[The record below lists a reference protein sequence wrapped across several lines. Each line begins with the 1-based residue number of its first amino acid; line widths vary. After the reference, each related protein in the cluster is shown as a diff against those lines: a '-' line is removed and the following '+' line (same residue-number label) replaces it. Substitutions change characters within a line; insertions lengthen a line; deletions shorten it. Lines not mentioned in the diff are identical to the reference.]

1 MKTIKHILSVV
12 LMGVA
17 LASCDDL
24 FEPAQENLK
33 DVSSMYG
40 DASYAQGILGN
51 AYILLPYSNSP
62 QTDLATDDAVSN
74 DQTNS
79 YLQMATGAWSSQND
93 PTSQWKNRLNAIQ
106 YVNIMVANA
115 EKVAWSTDEGLQRLF
130 SDLFKGDAYGM
141 RALQMFYLLRAHA
154 GMVDGV
160 NEMMGVPILREFQE
174 AGADFNQPR
183 ATFRACIDSIMV
195 DIDRALEL
203 LPYEYEDVTDDNAV
217 PEKYKRYYISAGK
230 YTRAFGYHQKGKI
243 NGMILRALR
252 AQVALFA
259 ASPAYAQYS
268 GVTMEQAAR
277 YAAELI
283 NTKEMPADG
292 YKWFANTTEIGG
304 LNKGYNSSES
314 IWQTNVS
321 ERHSLEGDFYP
332 PSINGLGR
340 CNPSQNLVDAFP
352 MTNGYP
358 ITDSRSGYNPQ
369 APYAD
374 RDARLA
380 AYILYDGQTIGS
392 GNTTIITGTYG
403 DNNVNGLNYTVGY
416 STRTGYYMRKL
427 LRPDVNLNPSNIT
440 NQKSYDARIRWTEM
454 FLDYAEAANE
464 AVGPNVAVAGSKW
477 TAKSVIRSLRER
489 AGICAGVDDPYLDE
503 CAQNKD
509 KMRELIRNERRLEL
523 CFENHRFYDLRRW
536 QVDLNKLNETV
547 KGAEISAPNAGFKTI
562 DVEQRNYKQ
571 HQFFG
576 PIPYS
581 EILKYDA
588 LQQNSGW

>member
-115 EKVAWSTDEGLQRLF
+115 DKVAWSTDEGLQRLF

-464 AVGPNVAVAGSKW
+464 AVGPEAAVAGSKW
-477 TAKSVIRSLRER
+477 TAKSVIKSLRER

>member
-115 EKVAWSTDEGLQRLF
+115 DKVAWSTDEGLQRLF

-464 AVGPNVAVAGSKW
+464 AVGPNAAVAGSKW
-477 TAKSVIRSLRER
+477 TAKSVIKSLRER
-489 AGICAGVDDPYLDE
+489 AGICAGVDDPYLNE

>member
-115 EKVAWSTDEGLQRLF
+115 DKVAWSTDEGLQRLF

-489 AGICAGVDDPYLDE
+489 AGICVGVDDPYLNE
-503 CAQNKD
+503 CAQSKE

>member
-464 AVGPNVAVAGSKW
+464 AVGPNAAVAGSKW
-477 TAKSVIRSLRER
+477 TAKSVIKSLRER
-489 AGICAGVDDPYLDE
+489 AGICAGVDDPYLNE

>member
-464 AVGPNVAVAGSKW
+464 AVGPEAAVAGSKW
-477 TAKSVIRSLRER
+477 TAKSVIKSLRER
-489 AGICAGVDDPYLDE
+489 AGICAGVDDPYLNE

-536 QVDLNKLNETV
+536 QVDLNKPNETV

>member
-183 ATFRACIDSIMV
+183 ATFRACIDSIMI

-358 ITDSRSGYNPQ
+358 ITDSRSGYN
-369 APYAD
+369 ANDPYAD

-464 AVGPNVAVAGSKW
+464 AVGPNAAVAGSKW
-477 TAKSVIRSLRER
+477 TAKSVIKSLRER

-503 CAQNKD
+503 CAQSKE

>member
-1 MKTIKHILSVV
+1 MI
-12 LMGVA
+12 
-17 LASCDDL
+17 
-24 FEPAQENLK
+24 
-33 DVSSMYG
+33 
-40 DASYAQGILGN
+40 
-51 AYILLPYSNSP
+51 
-62 QTDLATDDAVSN
+62 
-74 DQTNS
+74 
-79 YLQMATGAWSSQND
+79 
-93 PTSQWKNRLNAIQ
+93 
-106 YVNIMVANA
+106 
-115 EKVAWSTDEGLQRLF
+115 
-130 SDLFKGDAYGM
+130 
-141 RALQMFYLLRAHA
+141 
-154 GMVDGV
+154 
-160 NEMMGVPILREFQE
+160 
-174 AGADFNQPR
+174 
-183 ATFRACIDSIMV
+183 

-358 ITDSRSGYNPQ
+358 ITDSRSGYN
-369 APYAD
+369 ANDPYAD

-503 CAQNKD
+503 CAQSKE

>member
-115 EKVAWSTDEGLQRLF
+115 DKVAWSTDEGLQRLF

-358 ITDSRSGYNPQ
+358 ITDSRSGYN
-369 APYAD
+369 ANDPYAD

-464 AVGPNVAVAGSKW
+464 AVGPEAAVAGSKW
-477 TAKSVIRSLRER
+477 TAKSVIKSLRER

>member
-115 EKVAWSTDEGLQRLF
+115 DKVAWSTDEGLQRLF

-358 ITDSRSGYNPQ
+358 ITDSRSGYN
-369 APYAD
+369 ANDPYAD

-464 AVGPNVAVAGSKW
+464 AVGPEAAVAGSKW

-489 AGICAGVDDPYLDE
+489 AGICAGVDDPYLNE
-503 CAQNKD
+503 CAQSKD

>member
-115 EKVAWSTDEGLQRLF
+115 DKVAWSTDEGLQRLF

-358 ITDSRSGYNPQ
+358 ITDSRSGYN
-369 APYAD
+369 ANDPYAD

-477 TAKSVIRSLRER
+477 TAKSVIKSLRER

>member
-1 MKTIKHILSVV
+1 
-12 LMGVA
+12 MGVA

-51 AYILLPYSNSP
+51 AYILLPYANSP

-217 PEKYKRYYISAGK
+217 PAKYKSLGISAGK

-352 MTNGYP
+352 MINGYP

-464 AVGPNVAVAGSKW
+464 AVGPNAAVAGSKW
-477 TAKSVIRSLRER
+477 TAKSVIKSLRER
-489 AGICAGVDDPYLDE
+489 AGICTGVDDPYLDE
-503 CAQNKD
+503 CAQSKE

>member
-115 EKVAWSTDEGLQRLF
+115 DKVAWSTDEGLQRLF

-217 PEKYKRYYISAGK
+217 PFI
-230 YTRAFGYHQKGKI
+230 H
-243 NGMILRALR
+243 
-252 AQVALFA
+252 
-259 ASPAYAQYS
+259 
-268 GVTMEQAAR
+268 
-277 YAAELI
+277 
-283 NTKEMPADG
+283 
-292 YKWFANTTEIGG
+292 
-304 LNKGYNSSES
+304 
-314 IWQTNVS
+314 
-321 ERHSLEGDFYP
+321 
-332 PSINGLGR
+332 
-340 CNPSQNLVDAFP
+340 
-352 MTNGYP
+352 
-358 ITDSRSGYNPQ
+358 PQ
-369 APYAD
+369 
-374 RDARLA
+374 
-380 AYILYDGQTIGS
+380 
-392 GNTTIITGTYG
+392 
-403 DNNVNGLNYTVGY
+403 
-416 STRTGYYMRKL
+416 
-427 LRPDVNLNPSNIT
+427 
-440 NQKSYDARIRWTEM
+440 
-454 FLDYAEAANE
+454 
-464 AVGPNVAVAGSKW
+464 
-477 TAKSVIRSLRER
+477 
-489 AGICAGVDDPYLDE
+489 AGVDITDAVLT
-503 CAQNKD
+503 
-509 KMRELIRNERRLEL
+509 RLGIT
-523 CFENHRFYDLRRW
+523 
-536 QVDLNKLNETV
+536 Q
-547 KGAEISAPNAGFKTI
+547 
-562 DVEQRNYKQ
+562 
-571 HQFFG
+571 
-576 PIPYS
+576 
-581 EILKYDA
+581 
-588 LQQNSGW
+588 

>member
-51 AYILLPYSNSP
+51 AYILLPYSNAP

-115 EKVAWSTDEGLQRLF
+115 DKVAWSTDEGLQRLF

-358 ITDSRSGYNPQ
+358 ITDSRSGYN
-369 APYAD
+369 ANDPYAD

-464 AVGPNVAVAGSKW
+464 AVGPEAAVAGSKW
-477 TAKSVIRSLRER
+477 TAKSVIKSLRER

-503 CAQNKD
+503 CAQSKE

>member
-115 EKVAWSTDEGLQRLF
+115 DKVAWSTDEGLQRLF

-183 ATFRACIDSIMV
+183 ATFRACIDSIMI

-403 DNNVNGLNYTVGY
+403 DNNINGLNYTVGY

-464 AVGPNVAVAGSKW
+464 AVGPEAAVAGSKL
-477 TAKSVIRSLRER
+477 TAKSVIKSLRER

-503 CAQNKD
+503 CAQSKE

>member
-217 PEKYKRYYISAGK
+217 PAKYKSLGISAGK

-321 ERHSLEGDFYP
+321 ERHNLEGDFYP

-464 AVGPNVAVAGSKW
+464 AVGPNAAVAGSKW
-477 TAKSVIRSLRER
+477 TAKSVIKSLRER
-489 AGICAGVDDPYLDE
+489 AGICTGVDDPYLDE
-503 CAQNKD
+503 CAQSKE

>member
-358 ITDSRSGYNPQ
+358 ITDSRSGYN
-369 APYAD
+369 ANDPYAD

-403 DNNVNGLNYTVGY
+403 DNNVNGLNYTVGS

-464 AVGPNVAVAGSKW
+464 AVGPEAAVAGSKW
-477 TAKSVIRSLRER
+477 TAKSVIKSLRER
-489 AGICAGVDDPYLDE
+489 AGICAGVDDPYLNE

>member
-1 MKTIKHILSVV
+1 MKTIKHIQSVV

-74 DQTNS
+74 DQTNT

-115 EKVAWSTDEGLQRLF
+115 DKVAWSTDEGLQRLF

-160 NEMMGVPILREFQE
+160 TEMMGVPILREFQE

-183 ATFRACIDSIMV
+183 ATFRTCIDSIMV

-217 PEKYKRYYISAGK
+217 PAKYKSLGISAGK

-259 ASPAYAQYS
+259 ASPAYANYS
-268 GVTMEQAAR
+268 GISMEQAAR

-283 NTKEMPADG
+283 DTKEMPADG
-292 YKWFANTTEIGG
+292 YKWFTNTAEIGG

-321 ERHSLEGDFYP
+321 ERHDLEGDFYP

-352 MTNGYP
+352 MSNGYP
-358 ITDSRSGYNPQ
+358 ITDSRSGYNSND
-369 APYAD
+369 PYAG

-380 AYILYDGQTIGS
+380 AYILYDGQAIGS

-440 NQKSYDARIRWTEM
+440 NQKSYDARIRWTEI

-464 AVGPNVAVAGSKW
+464 AVGANTAVAGSKW
-477 TAKSVIRSLRER
+477 TAKSVIKSLRER

-503 CAQNKD
+503 CAQSKE

-562 DVEQRNYKQ
+562 DVEQRSYKQ

>member
-1 MKTIKHILSVV
+1 MKTFKHILPVV

-17 LASCDDL
+17 FASCEDL
-24 FEPAQENLK
+24 FEPAKENLK

-62 QTDLATDDAVSN
+62 QTDYATDDAVSN

-79 YLQMATGAWSSQND
+79 YLQMATGAWSAQND

-115 EKVAWSTDEGLQRLF
+115 DKVEWSTDEGLQRLF

-141 RALQMFYLLRAHA
+141 RALQLFYLLRAHA

-160 NEMMGVPILREFQE
+160 SEMMGVPILREFQE

-217 PEKYKRYYISAGK
+217 PAKYRNLGIAAGK

-259 ASPAYAQYS
+259 ASPAYAEYS
-268 GVTMEQAAR
+268 GISMEQAAR

-283 NTKEMPADG
+283 DTKEMPADG
-292 YKWFANTTEIGG
+292 YKWFANTAEIGG

-352 MTNGYP
+352 MANGFP
-358 ITDSRSGYNPQ
+358 ITDSRSGYN
-369 APYAD
+369 ASDPYAG

-380 AYILYDGQTIGS
+380 AYIVYDGQTIGS
-392 GNTTIITGTYG
+392 GNTTIVTGTYN
-403 DNNVNGLNYTVGY
+403 DNNIDGLNYTVGY

-427 LRPDVNLNPSNIT
+427 LRPDVNLNPSNTT

-464 AVGPNVAVAGSKW
+464 ASGPDAAVGSNHW
-477 TAKSVIRSLRER
+477 TAKSVIKALRER
-489 AGICAGVDDPYLDE
+489 AGICTDADDAYLNE
-503 CAQNKD
+503 CAQSKD

-536 QVDLNKLNETV
+536 QVDLSKLNETV

-562 DVEQRNYKQ
+562 DVEARQYKDY
-571 HQFFG
+571 QFFG

-588 LQQNSGW
+588 LQQNHGW

>member
-183 ATFRACIDSIMV
+183 ATFRACIDSIMI

-464 AVGPNVAVAGSKW
+464 AVGPNAAVAGSKW
-477 TAKSVIRSLRER
+477 TAKSVIKSLRER
-489 AGICAGVDDPYLDE
+489 AGICAGVDDPYLNE

>member
-1 MKTIKHILSVV
+1 
-12 LMGVA
+12 MGVA

-464 AVGPNVAVAGSKW
+464 AVGPEAAVAGSKW
-477 TAKSVIRSLRER
+477 TAKSVIKSLRER
-489 AGICAGVDDPYLDE
+489 AGICAGVDDPYLNE

>member
-268 GVTMEQAAR
+268 GITMEQAAR
-277 YAAELI
+277 FAAELI
-283 NTKEMPADG
+283 DTKEMPADG

-352 MTNGYP
+352 MANGFP
-358 ITDSRSGYNPQ
+358 ITDSRSGYN
-369 APYAD
+369 ANDPYAD

-489 AGICAGVDDPYLDE
+489 AGICAGVDDPYLNE
-503 CAQNKD
+503 CAQSKD

>member
-380 AYILYDGQTIGS
+380 AYILYDGQAIGS

-464 AVGPNVAVAGSKW
+464 AVGPNAAVAGSKW
-477 TAKSVIRSLRER
+477 TAKSVIKSLRER
-489 AGICAGVDDPYLDE
+489 AGICVGVDDPYLDE
-503 CAQNKD
+503 CAQSKE

>member
-358 ITDSRSGYNPQ
+358 ITDSRSGYN
-369 APYAD
+369 ANDPYAD

-503 CAQNKD
+503 CAQSKD

>member
-358 ITDSRSGYNPQ
+358 ISDSRSGYNPQ

-440 NQKSYDARIRWTEM
+440 NQKSYDARIRWTEI

-464 AVGPNVAVAGSKW
+464 AVGPEAAVAGSKW

-503 CAQNKD
+503 CAQSKE

-562 DVEQRNYKQ
+562 DVEQRSYKQ

>member
-51 AYILLPYSNSP
+51 AYILLPYSNAP

-358 ITDSRSGYNPQ
+358 ITDSRSGYN
-369 APYAD
+369 ANDPYAD

-464 AVGPNVAVAGSKW
+464 AVGPEAAVAGSKW
-477 TAKSVIRSLRER
+477 TAKSVIKSLRER
-489 AGICAGVDDPYLDE
+489 AGICAGVDDPYLNE

-562 DVEQRNYKQ
+562 DVEQRSYKQ

>member
-115 EKVAWSTDEGLQRLF
+115 DKVAWSTDEGLQRLF

-358 ITDSRSGYNPQ
+358 ITDSRSGYN
-369 APYAD
+369 ANDPYAD

-477 TAKSVIRSLRER
+477 TAKSVIKSLRER

-503 CAQNKD
+503 CAQSKE

>member
-1 MKTIKHILSVV
+1 MKTIKHILPVV

-24 FEPAQENLK
+24 FEPAEENLK

-40 DASYAQGILGN
+40 DANYAQGIMGN

-79 YLQMATGAWSSQND
+79 YLQMATGAWSSEND
-93 PTSQWKNRLNAIQ
+93 PTSQWKNRQNAIQ
-106 YVNIMVANA
+106 YINIMVANA
-115 EKVAWSTDEGLQRLF
+115 DKVAWSTDEALQRLF
-130 SDLFKGDAYGM
+130 TDLFKGDAYGM
-141 RALQMFYLLRAHA
+141 RALQLFYLLRAHA

-160 NEMMGVPILREFQE
+160 SEMMGVPVLREFQE
-174 AGADFNQPR
+174 ADADFNQPR

-217 PEKYKRYYISAGK
+217 PAKYKSLGIAAGK

-268 GVTMEQAAR
+268 GISMDQAAR

-283 NTKEMPADG
+283 DTKEPPADG

-321 ERHSLEGDFYP
+321 ERHDLEGDHYP
-332 PSINGLGR
+332 PSINGKGR

-352 MTNGYP
+352 MTNGFP
-358 ITDSRSGYNPQ
+358 ITDSRSGYNPNT
-369 APYAD
+369 PYAG
-374 RDARLA
+374 RDNRLA

-427 LRPDVNLNPSNIT
+427 LRPDVNLNPSNT
-440 NQKSYDARIRWTEM
+440 QNQKSYDARIRWTEM

-464 AVGPNVAVAGSKW
+464 AAGPDQAVGSNKW
-477 TAKSVIRSLRER
+477 TAKSVIRELRRR
-489 AGICAGVDDPYLDE
+489 AGICTDGEDTYLNE
-503 CAQNKD
+503 CAQSKE

-536 QVDLNKLNETV
+536 QVDLSKLNETV
-547 KGAEISAPNAGFKTI
+547 KGAEISAADAGFKTI
-562 DVEQRNYKQ
+562 DVETRNYKDYQ
-571 HQFFG
+571 YFG

-588 LQQNSGW
+588 LQQNRGW

>member
-115 EKVAWSTDEGLQRLF
+115 DKVAWSTDEGLQRLF

-183 ATFRACIDSIMV
+183 ATFRACIDSIMI

-358 ITDSRSGYNPQ
+358 ITDSRSGYN
-369 APYAD
+369 ANDPYAD

-503 CAQNKD
+503 CAQSKE

-547 KGAEISAPNAGFKTI
+547 KGAEISVPNAGFKTI

>member
-358 ITDSRSGYNPQ
+358 ITDSRSGYN
-369 APYAD
+369 ANDPYAD

-464 AVGPNVAVAGSKW
+464 AVGPEAAVAGSKW
-477 TAKSVIRSLRER
+477 TAKSVIKSLRER

-503 CAQNKD
+503 CAQSKE

>member
-1 MKTIKHILSVV
+1 
-12 LMGVA
+12 
-17 LASCDDL
+17 
-24 FEPAQENLK
+24 
-33 DVSSMYG
+33 
-40 DASYAQGILGN
+40 
-51 AYILLPYSNSP
+51 
-62 QTDLATDDAVSN
+62 
-74 DQTNS
+74 
-79 YLQMATGAWSSQND
+79 
-93 PTSQWKNRLNAIQ
+93 
-106 YVNIMVANA
+106 
-115 EKVAWSTDEGLQRLF
+115 
-130 SDLFKGDAYGM
+130 
-141 RALQMFYLLRAHA
+141 
-154 GMVDGV
+154 
-160 NEMMGVPILREFQE
+160 
-174 AGADFNQPR
+174 
-183 ATFRACIDSIMV
+183 
-195 DIDRALEL
+195 
-203 LPYEYEDVTDDNAV
+203 
-217 PEKYKRYYISAGK
+217 
-230 YTRAFGYHQKGKI
+230 
-243 NGMILRALR
+243 
-252 AQVALFA
+252 
-259 ASPAYAQYS
+259 
-268 GVTMEQAAR
+268 
-277 YAAELI
+277 
-283 NTKEMPADG
+283 MPADG

-358 ITDSRSGYNPQ
+358 ITDSRSGYNPSD
-369 APYAD
+369 PYAG

-440 NQKSYDARIRWTEM
+440 NQKSYDARIRWTEI

-464 AVGPNVAVAGSKW
+464 AVGANTAVAGSKW
-477 TAKSVIRSLRER
+477 TAKSVIKALRER

-503 CAQNKD
+503 CAQSKE

>member
-1 MKTIKHILSVV
+1 MKTIKYTLTAV
-12 LMGVA
+12 LMGLA
-17 LASCDDL
+17 LASCEDL
-24 FEPAQENLK
+24 FEPADENLK

-79 YLQMATGAWSSQND
+79 YLQMATGAWTSDND

-106 YVNIMVANA
+106 YTNIMVANA
-115 EKVAWSTDEGLQRLF
+115 SKVAWSTDEGLQRLF
-130 SDLFKGDAYGM
+130 TDLFQGDAYGM

-160 NEMMGVPILREFQE
+160 TEMMGVPILREFQE

-183 ATFRACIDSIMV
+183 ATFRACIDSIMI

-203 LPYEYEDVTDDNAV
+203 LPYEYEDVTDDNLV
-217 PEKYKRYYISAGK
+217 PAKYRSLGISGGK

-259 ASPAYAQYS
+259 ASPAYANYS
-268 GVTMEQAAR
+268 GITMEQAAR

-283 NTKEMPADG
+283 DTKEMPADG
-292 YKWFANTTEIGG
+292 YKWFANTTEING

-352 MTNGYP
+352 MANGYP
-358 ITDSRSGYNPQ
+358 ITDSRSGYN
-369 APYAD
+369 ANDPYAG

-380 AYILYDGQTIGS
+380 AYILYDGQTMGS
-392 GNTTIITGTYG
+392 AGSTIVTGTYNG
-403 DNNVNGLNYTVGY
+403 NNVDGLNYTVGY

-464 AVGPNVAVAGSKW
+464 AVGPDAAVAGSKW
-477 TAKSVIRSLRER
+477 TAKNVIKSLRER
-489 AGICAGVDDPYLDE
+489 AGICAGVEDPYLNE
-503 CAQNKD
+503 CAQDKN

-536 QVDLNKLNETV
+536 QVDLSKLNETV

>member
-115 EKVAWSTDEGLQRLF
+115 DKVAWSTDEGLQRLF

-268 GVTMEQAAR
+268 GITMEQAAR

-358 ITDSRSGYNPQ
+358 ITDSRSGYN
-369 APYAD
+369 ANDPYAN

-440 NQKSYDARIRWTEM
+440 NQKSYDARIRWTEI

-464 AVGPNVAVAGSKW
+464 AVGPEAAVAGSKW
-477 TAKSVIRSLRER
+477 TAKSVIKSLRER
-489 AGICAGVDDPYLDE
+489 AGICAGVDDPYLNE
-503 CAQNKD
+503 CAQSKE

-562 DVEQRNYKQ
+562 DVEQRSYKQ

>member
-464 AVGPNVAVAGSKW
+464 AVGPEAAVAGSKW
-477 TAKSVIRSLRER
+477 TAKSVIKSLRER

-503 CAQNKD
+503 CAQSKE

-562 DVEQRNYKQ
+562 DVEQRSYKQ

>member
-321 ERHSLEGDFYP
+321 ERHDLEGNFYP

-440 NQKSYDARIRWTEM
+440 NQKSYDARIRWTEI

-464 AVGPNVAVAGSKW
+464 AVGANTAVAGSKW
-477 TAKSVIRSLRER
+477 TAKSVIKSLRER
-489 AGICAGVDDPYLDE
+489 AGICAGVDDPYLNE
-503 CAQNKD
+503 CAQSKE

-562 DVEQRNYKQ
+562 DVEQRSYKQ

>member
-440 NQKSYDARIRWTEM
+440 NQKSYDARIRWTEI

-464 AVGPNVAVAGSKW
+464 AVGPEAAVAGSKW

-489 AGICAGVDDPYLDE
+489 AGICAGVDDPYLNE
-503 CAQNKD
+503 CAQSKE

-562 DVEQRNYKQ
+562 DVEQRSYKQ

>member
-358 ITDSRSGYNPQ
+358 ITDSRSGYN
-369 APYAD
+369 ANDPYAD

-440 NQKSYDARIRWTEM
+440 NQKSYDARIRWTEI

-464 AVGPNVAVAGSKW
+464 AVGANAAVAGSKW
-477 TAKSVIRSLRER
+477 TAKSVIKSLRER

-503 CAQNKD
+503 CAQSKE

>member
-51 AYILLPYSNSP
+51 AYILLPYANSP

-217 PEKYKRYYISAGK
+217 PAKYKSLGISAGK

-464 AVGPNVAVAGSKW
+464 AVGPNAAVAGSKW
-477 TAKSVIRSLRER
+477 TAKSVIKSLRER
-489 AGICAGVDDPYLDE
+489 AGICTGVDDPYLDE
-503 CAQNKD
+503 CAQSKE

>member
-115 EKVAWSTDEGLQRLF
+115 DKVAWSTDEGLQRLF

-183 ATFRACIDSIMV
+183 ATFRACIDSIMI

-464 AVGPNVAVAGSKW
+464 AVGPNAAVAGSKW
-477 TAKSVIRSLRER
+477 TAKSVIKSLRER
-489 AGICAGVDDPYLDE
+489 AGICTGVDDPYLDE
-503 CAQNKD
+503 CAQSKE